1 MLTEF
6 ADNFSRISG
15 FQRGWPILDK
25 LEFEWSDTL
34 YVAYDLAKPPEDG
47 LDWSQHPKI
56 WER

>member
-25 LEFEWSDTL
+25 LEWSDTL
-34 YVAYDLAKPPEDG
+34 YVAYDLAKPPEDD